1 MSFIVDAFHGCGVRK
16 TMYFQTEE
24 AARVYA
30 KAAHSV
36 YPESAIFVLRDDG
49 KIEKDFGK
57 PIFECLDIL

>member
-1 MSFIVDAFHGCGVRK
+1 MNFRVDIFPGDGVHK
-16 TMYFQTEE
+16 SIYFQTEE

-49 KIEKDFGK
+49 KIDKDFGK